1 MDNKF
6 PKITGVVLAG
16 GQARRMGGQDKGLI
30 EVAGKP
36 LVEYAIASM
45 KEQLENIVINA
56 NRNKELYSQY
66 GFPVVS
72 DSDEGF
78 NGPLAG
84 MASCMKAVNTRYLLT
99 VPCDSPLLPGDLVSR
114 MFKAFEDNKA
124 DIAVADSGGRMQ
136 PVFSLI
142 SCSLLDSLTRYL
154 ENGERKID
162 IWFQQHALVSVDF
175 SDIPDTFIN
184 VNTPEDIKMI
194 ESRLGK

>member
-84 MASCMKAVNTRYLLT
+84 MASCMKAVNTKYLLT

-114 MFKAFEDNKA
+114 MLKAFEDNKA